1 MAAGQQ
7 LSRYVDRVVL
17 TDQERDGSSVPVR
30 NILETTKLYDLA
42 EKHSLKGSLGGR
54 GRQLSGRQRW
64 GCLNTRNSNFATVF
78 QHDAAPVDNPNDFT
92 SAQQLK
98 TAGLSTVDIF
108 GAQTIGSGNE

>member
-1 MAAGQQ
+1 MAAGEQV
-7 LSRYVDRVVL
+7 SGHVDRAVL
-17 TDQERDGSSVPVR
+17 ADQEGDGSSVPVR

-42 EKHSLKGSLGGR
+42 EEHSLKGSLGGH

-98 TAGLSTVDIF
+98 TAGLSAVDIF
-108 GAQTIGSGNE
+108 GAQAICSGNE